1 MSRRRPYPDCIR
13 PDGNCASC
21 AMSISRRDCH
31 NNRINIIRYHR
42 QAAGLTQKQLAERSG
57 LGHRWI
63 QKLENG
69 EILPGNILLR
79 NAVALIEALEI
90 APEELLYCPEMEEV
104 AKDAADMP

>member
-1 MSRRRPYPDCIR
+1 MSRSRPYPDCIR

-21 AMSISRRDCH
+21 ALSSYRRDCH
-31 NNRINIIRYHR
+31 NNRINTIRYHR

-57 LGHRWI
+57 LGQRWL
-63 QKLENG
+63 QKLENE
-69 EILPGNILLR
+69 EIPLRNILLR

-104 AKDAADMP
+104 SRNAADLP